1 MAQWLIICTP
11 VSSQEGL
18 DSLLHILVT
27 HLGSDDINILTC
39 ATGILSNLTCN
50 NTHNKSLVVQC
61 GGVEALINAL
71 LRTTVAQDEA
81 ELAVCAAVN
90 QDVAEPAVCALRH
103 LTGRHPLAQTA
114 QNEVRIN
121 YGIPVVIKL
130 LGKPHYWPVV
140 KVNVQQCES

>member
-1 MAQWLIICTP
+1 MICSP
-11 VSSQEGL
+11 VSLQEGL

-27 HLGSDDINILTC
+27 QLGSDDVNILTC

-50 NTHNKSLVVQC
+50 NARNKSLVVQR

-71 LRTTVAQDEA
+71 LRTTVNQDEA
-81 ELAVCAAVN
+81 ELAICAAVN

-114 QNEVRIN
+114 QNEVRVH
-121 YGIPVVIKL
+121 YGVPVVIKL
-130 LGKPHYWPVV
+130 LGQQHYWPVV
-140 KVNVQQCES
+140 KVNVPKCKR